1 MRPSTSA
8 GREASHPDNPSAP
21 RSGSRPAT
29 VGSQSYQGSRRALSP
44 ESRFSQ
50 ESRPTTSERGVPAAG
65 KLPNLARP
73 QNGGHMSRD
82 STAKW
87 SDSAPTAEAAHAR
100 PESPREGSPRGD
112 ALDTLVAHW
121 PGLRG
126 RLAKAADR
134 KMNFGEF
141 WRIVNEEG
149 VGVGFDEAKDI
160 WDSMIQKGE
169 ANTEAPLTS
178 SHVTKKVDVVV
189 ANAQE
194 AQEQRRHRQAVEASM
209 RKLRTRLNNFWT
221 SHGQSAKLAF
231 RLLDTENDGN
241 ILISEAARL
250 IKTLNLG
257 VNDSEIHNLLRTWD
271 KDGTGKIDYNQ
282 FFLKI
287 AEEETFD
294 GEYNAFMA
302 RSYKLY
308 FKNEEAS
315 KEAERVATR
324 PALTQKDVARS
335 KKVMQALSNVMN
347 SHFTSVT
354 EAFRYLDDNKDGVV
368 SNEEFKEKI
377 KYMELDFAEDDI
389 DTFIAWCDGNG
400 NNFISLEEFIQKFNA
415 PSIAGSM
422 TKPKWLGGEA
432 TDDRDKGALELLN
445 YPNSPTRQN
454 MGRFSKKNVPL
465 GVRASEVSADTQTQA
480 AEDPLSPA
488 TPERTR
494 GRERSPYSGN
504 GFSTPSSRRQ
514 TTRQWLDANR
524 RTQRQNMTHS
534 LGSSGRTHALWPGRD
549 VPEKFWSSPNLIE
562 PVQSCPSFSPKHTMR
577 STLRRPTSTLSPP
590 PSSSSAAYPFGR
602 GDSPSH
608 SSLRGSTP
616 CTPPA
621 LAVQGQGQHRRLEP
635 VPTDKLNWSAG
646 ERMRRQRKKEIASA
660 RHERYL
666 SNERRVLEVYEA
678 ETKRNKEKEKA
689 RHQGMVQ
696 QRQRVLEKYPS
707 VVETF
712 VYDDVWRANTVS

>member
-1 MRPSTSA
+1 MSRSPRTRSA
-8 GREASHPDNPSAP
+8 GRGPGSCSGAAAPQPELPHEESH
-21 RSGSRPAT
+21 
-29 VGSQSYQGSRRALSP
+29 
-44 ESRFSQ
+44 
-50 ESRPTTSERGVPAAG
+50 
-65 KLPNLARP
+65 
-73 QNGGHMSRD
+73 
-82 STAKW
+82 
-87 SDSAPTAEAAHAR
+87 
-100 PESPREGSPRGD
+100 RGD
-112 ALDTLVAHW
+112 LLDTLVAHW

-134 KMNFGEF
+134 KMHFGEF

-160 WDSMIQKGE
+160 WDSMIHPGLDE
-169 ANTEAPLTS
+169 ANAEAPLTS
-178 SHVTKKVDVVV
+178 SHLTQKVDAVV

-194 AQEQRRHRQAVEASM
+194 AQEQRRHRQAVEASI

-271 KDGTGKIDYNQ
+271 KDDTGKIDYNQ

-308 FKNEEAS
+308 FKDDEAS
-315 KEAERVATR
+315 KEAQRVATR
-324 PALTQKDVARS
+324 AALTQKDVARS

-347 SHFTSVT
+347 SHFTSIT

-368 SNEEFKEKI
+368 SNEEFKQKI
-377 KYMELDFAEDDI
+377 KLMDIDYGEDDI

-415 PSIAGSM
+415 PWIAGSM
-422 TKPKWLGGEA
+422 TKPKWLGVEA
-432 TDDRDKGALELLN
+432 EAHREKGASELLDG
-445 YPNSPTRQN
+445 PPLPGRQN
-454 MGRFSKKNVPL
+454 MGRFSKKNTPFR
-465 GVRASEVSADTQTQA
+465 GRTAKSTPRPPSADSHGH
-480 AEDPLSPA
+480 ESPLSPA
-488 TPERTR
+488 TPPEAR
-494 GRERSPYSGN
+494 GGELSPYSGS

-514 TTRQWLDANR
+514 TTRDWLDADR
-524 RTQRQNMTHS
+524 RSHRLSMTHS
-534 LGSSGRTHALWPGRD
+534 SHGSSGRTNDLWSGRD
-549 VPEKFWSSPNLIE
+549 VPEKFWSSPNLIQ
-562 PVQSCPSFSPKHTMR
+562 PVESSPSFSPNRTMR
-577 STLRRPTSTLSPP
+577 STLRRPASTLSPP
-590 PSSSSAAYPFGR
+590 PSSGSTFSTSRG
-602 GDSPSH
+602 GDSPS
-608 SSLRGSTP
+608 SPLPRGGSP
-616 CTPPA
+616 GTPPA
-621 LAVQGQGQHRRLEP
+621 LAVQGHCQLRRLEP
-635 VPTDKLNWSAG
+635 EPADKLIWSAG
-646 ERMRRQRKKEIASA
+646 ERQRRLRRQEIASA

-666 SNERRVLEVYEA
+666 TNERRVLGMYDA
-678 ETKRNKEKEKA
+678 ETRRNKEKEKA
-689 RHQGMVQ
+689 RHKGMVQ

-707 VVETF
+707 VVEQF
-712 VYDDVWRANTVS
+712 VYDDVWRANTVSDEMATGVTSK